1 MLQAG
6 DQDLGQDDH
15 AGAAHSS
22 AAVDQHGQVG
32 VLWVT
37 DAVCVS
43 PHRLDLL
50 QIGWKE
56 TVKSVNAAAGAP
68 ADPIADAICSL
79 RKPLRSSG
87 QP

>member
-15 AGAAHSS
+15 PGAADPG
-22 AAVDQHGQVG
+22 AAVDQHWQVG

-37 DAVCVS
+37 DAVGVP

-50 QIGWKE
+50 QIRCK
-56 TVKSVNAAAGAP
+56 KSDDAT
-68 ADPIADAICSL
+68 ADDPSL
-79 RKPLRSSG
+79 ERIRDHEQRG
-87 QP
+87 